1 MNRSTTGNILFSAVK
16 ALIVAVFKLCAI
28 TIAWVLKMIGILCT
42 KLGEAI
48 EKMLLK
54 HSS

>member
-1 MNRSTTGNILFSAVK
+1 MLFNAVK
-16 ALIVAVFKLCAI
+16 ALIIAALRLCAI
-28 TIAWVLKMIGILCT
+28 TIAWVLKLIGILCT

-48 EKMLLK
+48 EKMMLK

>member
-1 MNRSTTGNILFSAVK
+1 MNRSTTGNMLFSAVK
-16 ALIVAVFKLCAI
+16 GLIIAILKLCVI
-28 TIAWVLKMIGILCT
+28 IFAWILKMIGILCT

>member
-1 MNRSTTGNILFSAVK
+1 MLFKAVK
-16 ALIVAVFKLCAI
+16 ALIVAILKLCVI
-28 TIAWVLKMIGILCT
+28 ILAWVLKMIGILCT

-48 EKMLLK
+48 EKMVLK